1 MFNITGTLRV
11 KSATQQVSEK
21 FKKREFVIVEN
32 SSPYPQYISFQLTQ
46 DKCSLIDSINEGS
59 EIKVFFNVR
68 GREWV
73 SPQNETK
80 YFNSL
85 EAWKIE
91 LAGAPA
97 QNAAPAYSAS
107 SAPTASTAPNVM
119 ESFAKSEEDDLPF

>member
-46 DKCSLIDSINEGS
+46 DKCGLIDSINEGS

-97 QNAAPAYSAS
+97 QVSSPAYSGNA
-107 SAPTASTAPNVM
+107 APTASTAPNVM
-119 ESFAKSEEDDLPF
+119 ESFAKSDEDDLPF